1 MGNLRVEDMLQ
12 LLELGTGLNALWSIF
27 LYIIFFIALFT
38 LFTMP
43 DKNMVPTL
51 LIATVLLCAVV
62 AKISLASND
71 PIFEQREFGM
81 MIINIATGVLP
92 FIVAGMVRRGKTRQV
107 TAIPLAII
115 TGIAG
120 SIYALLFLLFIQRG

>member
-27 LYIIFFIALFT
+27 LYIIFFFALFT

-43 DKNMVPTL
+43 DKNMVPTM
-51 LIATVLLCAVV
+51 LIAVVLLCAVI
-62 AKISLASND
+62 AKISLAASR
-71 PIFEQREFGM
+71 PIFQERDFGM
-81 MIINIATGVLP
+81 MIINIATSVLP
-92 FIVAGMVRRGKTRQV
+92 FVVAGMIRRGKSRQV
-107 TAIPLAII
+107 TAVPLAII

-120 SIYALLFLLFIQRG
+120 SIYALLFLLFVQRG